1 MKLALAALPL
11 LLAACSRS
19 EPTPPAPA
27 PAAALPE
34 APSPS
39 AGPRPG
45 ESLPPA
51 DAANR
56 YVGLW
61 ATDVRGCAAAPW
73 RFEAARLTTKG
84 EVSCRFDQVRKTADG
99 YDIAATCTAEG
110 PPKAYRLKLGFAES
124 AKAMLVDGGPF
135 SPTGL
140 VWCGP
145 A

>member
-1 MKLALAALPL
+1 MRSAVAILPL
-11 LLAACSRS
+11 LLAACSRP
-19 EPTPPAPA
+19 EPVQSPPA
-27 PAAALPE
+27 E
-34 APSPS
+34 APPP
-39 AGPRPG
+39 AGSGAPRPG
-45 ESLPPA
+45 DSLPPA
-51 DAANR
+51 EAANR

-61 ATDVRGCAAAPW
+61 ATDARGCTAPPW
-73 RFEAARLTTKG
+73 RFEADRLTTKG
-84 EVSCRFDQVRKTADG
+84 EVACRFDQVRKAPDG
-99 YDIAATCTAEG
+99 YDIDATCTAEG